1 VGDIA
6 IRVQHISK
14 QYRIEENRRPPDTLR
29 DHLMQMLSNVFTPTR
44 HTAKDMIWALKD
56 VSLEVKHG
64 EVLGII
70 GHNGAGK
77 STLLKILSNITTPSG
92 GRVELYGRVGSLLEV
107 GTGFHGELTGRENIY
122 LSGAIQGMKKKEIVR
137 KFDEIVAYSE
147 IHPKFLDTPVK
158 RYSSGMYVRL
168 AFAVAAHLELE
179 ILLVDEVLAV
189 GDAAFQKKC
198 LGKMED
204 VAKAGRTVLL
214 VSHNVSSIIQLCPR
228 AILLEKGRIVSAGN
242 SREIVERYLSEAFS
256 QEHADKVNSSVL
268 RSEAPRLRLMRTYL
282 RTQTGASTTTPIA
295 GLPIDIVM
303 EFESHEDLIHVQFM
317 LTIFNQKMVPVTHCN
332 VHASGAAFCVP
343 RGKGHAVC
351 HIPKLPLP
359 RGAYKVSVAATDE
372 RGDLDLVPSAC
383 FFNVEASTFFPTT
396 FAPPTEY
403 CTTLVEQ
410 SWKLERQEDE
420 AQARLALDIQKPQ
433 DRSRVQ
439 SVQE

>member
-1 VGDIA
+1 
-6 IRVQHISK
+6 
-14 QYRIEENRRPPDTLR
+14 
-29 DHLMQMLSNVFTPTR
+29 
-44 HTAKDMIWALKD
+44 
-56 VSLEVKHG
+56 
-64 EVLGII
+64 VLFRSGQ
-70 GHNGAGK
+70 NGAGK
-77 STLLKILSNITTPSG
+77 STLLKILSNITAPSAG
-92 GRVELYGRVGSLLEV
+92 LVELYGRVGSLLEV

-122 LSGAIQGMKKKEIVR
+122 LSGAIQGMKKKEIDS

-147 IHPKFLDTPVK
+147 IPPKFLDTPVK

-198 LGKMED
+198 LGKMQD
-204 VAKAGRTVLL
+204 VAKSGRTVLL
-214 VSHNVSSIIQLCPR
+214 VTHNVSSILQLCPN
-228 AILLEKGRIVSAGN
+228 AILLEKGRIVSAGS

-268 RSEAPRLRLMRTYL
+268 RSGSSRLRFIRTYL
-282 RTQTGASTTTPIA
+282 RTQTGVSTTTPIA

-303 EFESHEDLIHVQFM
+303 EFEGHEDLIHVQFM

-332 VHASGAAFCVP
+332 VHASGAAFFVP
-343 RGKGHAVC
+343 RGKGQAVC

-359 RGAYKVSVAATDE
+359 CGPYKVSVAAADE

-396 FAPPTEY
+396 FTPPTEH
-403 CTTLVEQ
+403 CTTLVDQ
-410 SWKLERQEDE
+410 SWKLERQEDVRPGLSRHPE
-420 AQARLALDIQKPQ
+420 PA
-433 DRSRVQ
+433 DRSRVH
-439 SVQE
+439 